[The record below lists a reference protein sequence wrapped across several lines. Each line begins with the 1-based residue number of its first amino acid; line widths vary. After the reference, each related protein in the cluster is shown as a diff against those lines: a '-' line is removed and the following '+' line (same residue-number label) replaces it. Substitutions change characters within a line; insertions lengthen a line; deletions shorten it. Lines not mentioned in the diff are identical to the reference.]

1 MNMEMKHTM
10 GQLGDADYV
19 PDTAFLSF
27 PAAKTFHLEFIVQLV
42 VIFVASILYAIS
54 MNMFFI
60 PHNMISGGFAGVGM
74 IIGYL
79 MHYNIGALIFLL
91 NIPLLILSHFYLG
104 KKTTFLTAY
113 FVAVSS
119 LAMNIIPVHQVSD
132 DILLSSVFGG
142 VICGAASGIIFRFA
156 SSTGGFDVVGLIVA
170 KYRDVSIGAIIFV
183 FNLILL
189 VVAGF
194 IFGWD
199 ITLYTLISRFVV
211 SKVIDA
217 VHTKHIKLTIMTITE
232 KGEEIKSAL
241 LHHGI
246 RGVTMVDAVGG
257 YTNHKKKMIYTVVTR
272 YELGEMKRI
281 IRQVDNKAFMNI
293 TETVEIVGRF
303 KRI

>member
-1 MNMEMKHTM
+1 MEMKIDM
-10 GQLGDADYV
+10 GQLGDADFV

-27 PAAKTFHLEFIVQLV
+27 PAAKTWHLEFVIQLIVIL
-42 VIFVASILYAIS
+42 VASIFYAVS

-60 PHNMISGGFAGVGM
+60 PHHMISGGFTGVGM

-91 NIPLLILSHFYLG
+91 NIPLLFLSYFYLG

-113 FVAVSS
+113 FVTVST
-119 LAMNIIPVHQVSD
+119 LAMNIIPVHQISD

-142 VICGAASGIIFRFA
+142 VLCGAATGIIFRFA
-156 SSTGGFDVVGLIVA
+156 SSTGGFDIIGLIVA
-170 KYRDVSIGAIIFV
+170 KHRDISIGSIIFV

-189 VVAGF
+189 VIAGF

-199 ITLYTLISRFVV
+199 ITLYTLISRFVA
-211 SKVIDA
+211 SKVIDSI
-217 VHTKHIKLTIMTITE
+217 HTKHIKLTVMTVTE
-232 KGEEIKSAL
+232 KGDIVKNTL
-241 LHHGI
+241 LQNGI

-257 YTNHKKKMIYTVVTR
+257 YTNHNKKMIYTVVTR
-272 YELGEMKRI
+272 YELGEIKRL
-281 IRQVDNKAFMNI
+281 IRHVDSHAFINI
-293 TETVEIVGRF
+293 TETVEVVGRF

>member
-1 MNMEMKHTM
+1 MH
-10 GQLGDADYV
+10 
-19 PDTAFLSF
+19 LSF
-27 PAAKTFHLEFIVQLV
+27 TKHSSSYFKSLLLRQEDNLFNSVLC
-42 VIFVASILYAIS
+42 SC
-54 MNMFFI
+54 
-60 PHNMISGGFAGVGM
+60 
-74 IIGYL
+74 II
-79 MHYNIGALIFLL
+79 
-91 NIPLLILSHFYLG
+91 
-104 KKTTFLTAY
+104 
-113 FVAVSS
+113 
-119 LAMNIIPVHQVSD
+119 VSD
-132 DILLSSVFGG
+132 EHYPCTPSFRRYFTIFCIRRC
-142 VICGAASGIIFRFA
+142 ICGAASGIIFRFA

-257 YTNHKKKMIYTVVTR
+257 YTNHKKK
-272 YELGEMKRI
+272 
-281 IRQVDNKAFMNI
+281 
-293 TETVEIVGRF
+293 
-303 KRI
+303 

>member
-1 MNMEMKHTM
+1 MH
-10 GQLGDADYV
+10 
-19 PDTAFLSF
+19 LSF
-27 PAAKTFHLEFIVQLV
+27 TKHSSSYFK
-42 VIFVASILYAIS
+42 S
-54 MNMFFI
+54 
-60 PHNMISGGFAGVGM
+60 
-74 IIGYL
+74 
-79 MHYNIGALIFLL
+79 LL
-91 NIPLLILSHFYLG
+91 LRKDNL
-104 KKTTFLTAY
+104 LTAY

-142 VICGAASGIIFRFA
+142 VICGATSGIIFRFA

-189 VVAGF
+189 VATGF

-232 KGEEIKSAL
+232 KARK
-241 LHHGI
+241 
-246 RGVTMVDAVGG
+246 
-257 YTNHKKKMIYTVVTR
+257 
-272 YELGEMKRI
+272 
-281 IRQVDNKAFMNI
+281 
-293 TETVEIVGRF
+293 
-303 KRI
+303 